1 MQALLLQVTSGH
13 LQGASPCTGP
23 GTVPVNRLNR
33 FHLLVLEHR
42 LQLNGV
48 IIRGNSSNISLQD
61 AFVIIFD

>member
-1 MQALLLQVTSGH
+1 MSPA
-13 LQGASPCTGP
+13 GASPCTGP

-33 FHLLVLEHR
+33 FHLHLLVLEHR

-61 AFVIIFD
+61 AFVTIFD